1 MHSLA
6 AELNFWHFDGN
17 LMVFK
22 DGSLGAGFQLAGFDM
37 TCATEEAINQLN
49 RGLENL
55 LVACDEGLRL
65 QIFYK
70 LSPCVEELIKQH
82 QQLSCGIDG
91 NYQRLAEARVKFLRE
106 NQDAGNY
113 FVPKIFFFVRSK
125 SFTPQRQGLFT
136 GKREFQQL
144 SKQEFDSHKAKF
156 MRSVKGVMS
165 ALTAANL
172 APRVLGQEG
181 WFELLFEYLNLDRTE
196 RIGTACYREPSSC
209 LDASVS
215 EQLTLTD
222 FIWNKD
228 AITLGDY
235 KFRTLSMATLPEGQT
250 FAAMVN
256 VFAAVPFH
264 FWLSQN
270 IHLLDQAKEKRS
282 LELKRRIAHS
292 MASGSKNVSDLDSEN
307 KLGQIEGLLASL
319 LAGSEKLVS
328 ADFNVIIWGK
338 SDSELDDKT
347 DEILKTFRL
356 LNQAEGLQETLAGKE
371 AFLKA
376 MPSTCQGLRHK
387 KMKSSNAA
395 HLMPV
400 LASWQ
405 GNPVPVCLLP
415 TRDGQLFSLDP
426 YAEHLPAWNGIVFG
440 SSGSGKSYTV
450 VQLMAMFYG
459 KVSKAQRPRI
469 VWIDNGASSQRL
481 IEVLDG
487 EFLDLN
493 LNSGMCL
500 NMFDLKKGETKPSPE
515 RMRTLLAVLEMIL
528 KDEDK
533 QSLNKRA
540 KALLEEQLHKVYADA
555 KGKVPTL
562 SDLKA
567 LLDAHEDIQLRKFG
581 DVLYSWTGASAYG
594 QLLDGQTNVE
604 LSKDLVSIEVQQL
617 SNYADLKDVLLLLLT
632 SHIQDVASSDIERE
646 YLLIIDEAER
656 LFQSEL
662 ARQVVITCYRTW
674 RKFRSGIWC
683 LSQNYRD
690 FMADKALRDALM
702 TNTTS
707 IIILRQSKIDWHDF
721 QKTFDFN
728 PTQVERIKS
737 LTIKKG
743 EFSEFYYLQ
752 DEHEAILRLAPEP
765 LSHWISTSDANDK
778 SLIAEAERQ
787 HPTLSKLA
795 VLERLAFGDVKRVGD
810 GRVGALPQTPP
821 TFCKKLVQKLLDG
834 GEKEEGGGVAPT
846 PPQKGF
852 APLNLLCEGEEEGE
866 QEEVRGFAPETPQAF
881 CKKLDQKLLVS

>member
-1 MHSLA
+1 MRSFA
-6 AELNFWHFDGN
+6 SELDFWHFDGN

-22 DGSLGAGFQLAGFDM
+22 DGSLGAGFELAGFDM
-37 TCATEEAINQLN
+37 TCATEEAINQLS

-55 LVACDEGLRL
+55 LISAAEGVRL
-65 QIFYK
+65 QLFYQ
-70 LSPCVEELIKQH
+70 LTANIEELIAQH
-82 QQLSCGIDG
+82 QQLSASTSG
-91 NYQRLAEARVKFLRE
+91 NYKRLAEARVDFYRK
-106 NQDAGNY
+106 NQTEGNY

-125 SFTPQRQGLFT
+125 AFAPQRQGLFT
-136 GKREFQQL
+136 RERDFQQL
-144 SKQEFDSHKAKF
+144 SKQEFDSRKAKF
-156 MRSVKGVMS
+156 LREVKGIAS
-165 ALTAANL
+165 ALAATGL
-172 APRVLGQEG
+172 APQVLGQEE
-181 WFELLFEYLNLDRTE
+181 WFKLLFEYLNFDRTE
-196 RIGTACYREPSSC
+196 RIGTACYREPQSC

-215 EQLTLTD
+215 EQLTLSD
-222 FIWNKD
+222 LIWNKE
-228 AITLGDY
+228 AVTLGNY
-235 KFRTLSMATLPEGQT
+235 KFRTISLATLPEGQT
-250 FAAMVN
+250 FAAMAN
-256 VFAAVPFH
+256 VFASVPFH

-270 IHLLDQAKEKRS
+270 IHLLDQTKEKS
-282 LELKRRIAHS
+282 ALELKRRIAHS

-307 KLGQIEGLLASL
+307 KLGQIEGLLANL

-328 ADFNVIIWGK
+328 ADFNAIIWGN
-338 SDSELDDKT
+338 SDSELDDKS
-347 DEILKTFRL
+347 DEILKAFRL
-356 LNQAEGLQETLAGKE
+356 LNQAEGLQETLAGKD
-371 AFLKA
+371 AFLKS

-400 LASWQ
+400 FASWQ
-405 GNPVPVCLLP
+405 GNPAPVCLLP
-415 TRDGQLFSLDP
+415 TRDGQLFALDP

-459 KVSKAQRPRI
+459 KVTNGNRPRI

-500 NMFDLKKGETKPSPE
+500 NMFDLREGEIKPSPD

-533 QSLNKRA
+533 QALDKRS
-540 KALLEEQLHKVYADA
+540 KALLEEQLHKVYAAA
-555 KGKVPTL
+555 KGKLPTL
-562 SDLKA
+562 SDLKL
-567 LLDAHEDIQLRKFG
+567 LLDRHEDKQLRKFG
-581 DVLYSWTGASAYG
+581 DVLYSWTGASSYG

-617 SNYADLKDVLLLLLT
+617 SNYPDLKDVLLLLLT

-683 LSQNYRD
+683 LSQNYKD

-707 IIILRQSKIDWHDF
+707 VIILRQSKIDWDDF

-728 PTQVERIKS
+728 ATQIERIKS

-743 EFSEFYYLQ
+743 EYSEFYYLQ
-752 DEHEAILRLAPEP
+752 DDKEAILRLIPEP
-765 LSHWISTSDANDK
+765 LSHWIATSDANDK
-778 SLIAEAERQ
+778 SLIAEAEKQ
-787 HPTLSKLA
+787 NPTLSKLE
-795 VLERLAFGDVKRVGD
+795 VLELLAFG
-810 GRVGALPQTPP
+810 
-821 TFCKKLVQKLLDG
+821 
-834 GEKEEGGGVAPT
+834 
-846 PPQKGF
+846 
-852 APLNLLCEGEEEGE
+852 EEENRK
-866 QEEVRGFAPETPQAF
+866 EEVRGFAPETPQAF
-881 CKKLDQKLLVS
+881 CKKLD

>member
-1 MHSLA
+1 MRSFA
-6 AELNFWHFDGN
+6 GELDFWHFDDD

-22 DGSLGAGFQLAGFDM
+22 DGSLGAGFKLLGFDM
-37 TCATEEAINQLN
+37 TCATEEAINQLS

-55 LVACDEGLRL
+55 LVSCDEGIRL
-65 QIFYK
+65 QVFYK
-70 LSPCVEELIKQH
+70 LAPCVDELINQH
-82 QQLSCGIDG
+82 QQLSSGVGG
-91 NYQRLAEARVKFLRE
+91 NYQRLAKARVDFYRK
-106 NQDAGNY
+106 NQAEGNY

-125 SFTPQRQGLFT
+125 AFAPQRQGLFT
-136 GKREFQQL
+136 RERDFQQI
-144 SKQEFDSHKAKF
+144 SKQEFDEIKTKF
-156 MRSVKGVMS
+156 LREVKGIAS
-165 ALTAANL
+165 ALTAARL
-172 APRVLGQEG
+172 RPQVLGQKE
-181 WFELLFEYLNLDRTE
+181 WFKLLFEYLNLDRTE
-196 RIGTACYREPSSC
+196 RIGAARYRESHSC
-209 LDASVS
+209 LDPSVS
-215 EQLTLTD
+215 EQLTLSD
-222 FIWNKD
+222 LIWSKE
-228 AITLGDY
+228 AVTLSNY

-250 FAAMVN
+250 FAAMAQ
-256 VFAAVPFH
+256 VFASVPFH

-270 IHLLDQAKEKRS
+270 IHLLDQAKEKS
-282 LELKRRIAHS
+282 ALELKRRIAHS

-307 KLGQIEGLLASL
+307 KLGQIEGLLENL
-319 LAGSEKLVS
+319 LSGSEKLVS

-338 SDSELDDKT
+338 TSSELDDKT

-400 LASWQ
+400 FASWQ
-405 GNPVPVCLLP
+405 GNPKPVCLLP

-459 KVSKAQRPRI
+459 KVTNGNHPRI
-469 VWIDNGASSQRL
+469 VWIDNGASSKRL

-487 EFLDLN
+487 EFLDLK
-493 LNSGMCL
+493 LGSGLCL
-500 NMFDLKKGETKPSPE
+500 NMFDLREGEAKPSPD
-515 RMRTLLAVLEMIL
+515 RIRTLLAVLEMIL

-533 QSLNKRA
+533 QALDKRS
-540 KALLEEQLHKVYADA
+540 KALLEEQLHEIYADA
-555 KGKVPTL
+555 QGKTPTL
-562 SDLKA
+562 SDLKT
-567 LLDAHEDIQLRKFG
+567 LLDSHEDTQLRKFG

-617 SNYADLKDVLLLLLT
+617 NNYPDLKDVLLLLLT
-632 SHIQDVASSDIERE
+632 SHIQDVASSDLERE

-683 LSQNYRD
+683 LSQNYKD

-707 IIILRQSKIDWHDF
+707 VIILRQSKIDWDDF

-728 PTQVERIKS
+728 ATQVERIKS

-743 EFSEFYYLQ
+743 EYGEFYYLQ
-752 DEHEAILRLAPEP
+752 DEREAILRLAPEP
-765 LSHWISTSDANDK
+765 LSHWIATSDANDK
-778 SLIAEAERQ
+778 ALIAVAEKQ
-787 HPTLSKLA
+787 NPTLSKLD
-795 VLERLAFGDVKRVGD
+795 VLEMLAFGE
-810 GRVGALPQTPP
+810 GR
-821 TFCKKLVQKLLDG
+821 K
-834 GEKEEGGGVAPT
+834 EGGGFAPN

-852 APLNLLCEGEEEGE
+852 APLNPLWKREEK
-866 QEEVRGFAPETPQAF
+866 EVRGFAPEPPFGEGKVYGALPQTPQAF
-881 CKKLDQKLLVS
+881 CKKLDQKLLDGGNHEK

>member
-1 MHSLA
+1 MRSLA
-6 AELNFWHFDGN
+6 AELDFWHFDDD
-17 LMVFK
+17 LMIFK
-22 DGSLGAGFQLAGFDM
+22 DGSLGAGFELVGFDM
-37 TCATEEAINQLN
+37 TCATEEAINQLI

-55 LVACDEGLRL
+55 LISAAEGVRL
-65 QIFYK
+65 QIFYQ
-70 LSPCVEELIKQH
+70 LTPNVNELIERH
-82 QQLSCGIDG
+82 QQLSGSSNG
-91 NYQRLAEARVKFLRE
+91 NYKRLADARIKFYRK
-106 NQDAGNY
+106 NQAEGNY
-113 FVPKIFFFVRSK
+113 FVPNIFFFVRSK
-125 SFTPQRQGLFT
+125 PHAMQRRGLFT
-136 GKREFQQL
+136 GEQDFQQL
-144 SKQEFDSHKAKF
+144 SKAEFDERKTKF
-156 MRSVKGVMS
+156 LRSVKGIKS
-165 ALTAANL
+165 ALTAAGL
-172 APRVLGQEG
+172 APAVLKHEE
-181 WFELLFEYLNLDRTE
+181 WFSLLFKYLNLDRVE
-196 RIGTACYREPSSC
+196 RIGTARYRESHSC

-222 FIWNKD
+222 FIWNKE

-235 KFRTLSMATLPEGQT
+235 KFRTLSMATLPDGQT
-250 FAAMVN
+250 FAAMAN
-256 VFAAVPFH
+256 VFASVPFH
-264 FWLSQN
+264 FWISQN

-307 KLGQIEGLLASL
+307 KLGQIEGLLENL

-328 ADFNVIIWGK
+328 ADFNAIIWGK
-338 SDSELDDKT
+338 TNSELDDKS

-371 AFLKA
+371 AFLKSIPGA
-376 MPSTCQGLRHK
+376 CLGLRHK

-400 LASWQ
+400 LASWA
-405 GNPVPVCLLP
+405 GNSTPVCLLP

-459 KVSKAQRPRI
+459 KITKGHRPRI

-500 NMFDLKKGETKPSPE
+500 NMFDLKKGETKPSPD

-533 QSLNKRA
+533 QALDKRS
-540 KALLEEQLHKVYADA
+540 KALLEEQLHKVYADT
-555 KGKVPTL
+555 KGKLPTL
-562 SDLKA
+562 SDLKL
-567 LLDAHEDIQLRKFG
+567 LLDRHEDKQLRKFG

-683 LSQNYRD
+683 LSQNYKD

-707 IIILRQSKIDWHDF
+707 VIILRQSKIDWDDF

-728 PTQVERIKS
+728 ATQIERIKS

-743 EFSEFYYLQ
+743 EYSEFYYLQ
-752 DEHEAILRLAPEP
+752 DENEAILRLVPEP
-765 LSHWISTSDANDK
+765 LSHWFSTSDANDK
-778 SLIAEAERQ
+778 LLIAHTEKQ
-787 HPTLSKLA
+787 HPTLSKLE
-795 VLERLAFGDVKRVGD
+795 VLELLAFGE
-810 GRVGALPQTPP
+810 
-821 TFCKKLVQKLLDG
+821 
-834 GEKEEGGGVAPT
+834 EKNR
-846 PPQKGF
+846 K
-852 APLNLLCEGEEEGE
+852 
-866 QEEVRGFAPETPQAF
+866 EEVRGFAPEPPFGGGEEYGALPQTPQAF
-881 CKKLDQKLLVS
+881 CKKLDQKLLDRGNDAK

>member
-1 MHSLA
+1 MRSFA
-6 AELNFWHFDGN
+6 SELDFWHFDED

-22 DGSLGAGFQLAGFDM
+22 DGSLGAGFQLAGFDL
-37 TCATEEAINQLN
+37 TCATEQAINQLS

-55 LVACDEGLRL
+55 LISAGEGAKL
-65 QIFYK
+65 QLFYQ
-70 LSPCVEELIKQH
+70 LTPDVSQLIEQH
-82 QQLSCGIDG
+82 QRLSCGMGG
-91 NYQRLAEARVKFLRE
+91 NYKRLAEARVNFYRK
-106 NQDAGNY
+106 NQAEENY
-113 FVPKIFFFVRSK
+113 FAPKIFFFVRSK
-125 SFTPQRQGLFT
+125 AFAPQRQGLFT
-136 GKREFQQL
+136 RERDFQQI
-144 SKQEFDSHKAKF
+144 SKAEFDGHKAKF
-156 MRSVKGVMS
+156 LREVKGIAS
-165 ALTAANL
+165 ALAATGL
-172 APRVLGQEG
+172 VPQVLKREE
-181 WFELLFEYLNLDRTE
+181 WFGLLFVFLNLDRVE
-196 RIGTACYREPSSC
+196 RIGTARYRQPHSC

-222 FIWNKD
+222 CLWNKE
-228 AITLGDY
+228 AVTLGNY
-235 KFRTLSMATLPEGQT
+235 KFRTISMATLPEGQT
-250 FAAMVN
+250 FAAMAN
-256 VFAAVPFH
+256 VFAAVQFH
-264 FWLSQN
+264 FWLSQS
-270 IHLLDQAKEKRS
+270 IHLLDQAKEKS
-282 LELKRRIAHS
+282 KLELKRRIAHS
-292 MASGSKNVSDLDSEN
+292 MASGSQHVSDLDSEN
-307 KLGQIEGLLASL
+307 KLGQIEGLLANL
-319 LAGSEKLVS
+319 LGGSEKLVS

-338 SDSELDDKT
+338 SCGELDDKT

-371 AFLKA
+371 AFLKS
-376 MPSTCQGLRHK
+376 MPSTCQGMRHK

-400 LASWQ
+400 FASWQ
-405 GNPVPVCLLP
+405 GNPTPVCLLP

-459 KVSKAQRPRI
+459 KVSSGKHPRI

-493 LNSGMCL
+493 LNSGLCL
-500 NMFDLKKGETKPSPE
+500 NMFDLKEGETSPSPD
-515 RMRTLLAVLEMIL
+515 RIRTLLAVLEMIL

-533 QSLNKRA
+533 QALDKRS
-540 KALLEEQLHKVYADA
+540 KALLEEQLHLVYADA
-555 KGKVPTL
+555 NGTPTL

-567 LLDAHEDIQLRKFG
+567 LLDKHTDKQMRKFG
-581 DVLYSWTGASAYG
+581 DVLYSWTGQSAYG
-594 QLLDGQTNVE
+594 QMLDGQSNVE

-617 SNYADLKDVLLLLLT
+617 SSYADLKDVLLLLLT

-683 LSQNYRD
+683 LSQNYKD

-707 IIILRQSKIDWHDF
+707 VIILRQNKIDWADF

-728 PTQVERIKS
+728 STQIERIKS
-737 LTIKKG
+737 LSIKKG
-743 EFSEFYYLQ
+743 KYSEFYYLQ
-752 DEHEAILRLAPEP
+752 DDREAILRLAPEP
-765 LSHWISTSDANDK
+765 LSHWIATSDAKDK

-787 HPTLSKLA
+787 NPTLNKLD
-795 VLERLAFGDVKRVGD
+795 VLELLAFGEGCLS
-810 GRVGALPQTPP
+810 GATPP
-821 TFCKKLVQKLLDG
+821 TPPRG
-834 GEKEEGGGVAPT
+834 EGEKEVR
-846 PPQKGF
+846 GF
-852 APLNLLCEGEEEGE
+852 APKTPQRGVVPLNPLCGERER
-866 QEEVRGFAPETPQAF
+866 EEVRGFAPETPPTF
-881 CKKLDQKLLVS
+881 CKKLDQKLLVVE